1 MGLNCAMRFLGPGL
15 DLSSCGFHWKKPIR
29 NNCEL
34 CFPTQSGGCSSMTQS
49 VAASS
54 PASTLAVVVFIG
66 KNQFA
71 IIANCFFPH
80 NLVSAIASMESVAAT
95 APASTSAVSCVF
107 HRKKNQFAIIANC
120 LLPHNLVAATAD
132 THPGPHSPCH
142 RLLRRCFFGPGGLS
156 SQGQHHLRGQQ
167 AR

>member
-1 MGLNCAMRFLGPGL
+1 MRFLGPGL

-49 VAASS
+49 VAATA

-107 HRKKNQFAIIANC
+107 HRKKPIRNNCELSFTTQSGGCNSRHPPRPSFAN
-120 LLPHNLVAATAD
+120 ATA
-132 THPGPHSPCH
+132 
-142 RLLRRCFFGPGGLS
+142 S
-156 SQGQHHLRGQQ
+156 SAAASLAQE
-167 AR
+167 A